1 MKIDKGGDN
10 MKAIW
15 GLGAGLFIVGMIY
28 FLIDFSAPVGDS
40 NLQLQS
46 KADISSE
53 VRLTNGET
61 LNLTEDEAA
70 LKASSDHKKVALTNL
85 GMTCS
90 SCKAAVSAGL
100 KSTKGIIAFYVN
112 LSEDRATLSSIL
124 IR

>member
-1 MKIDKGGDN
+1 MKV
-10 MKAIW
+10 IW
-15 GLGAGLFIVGMIY
+15 GLGVGLFIVGMIY